1 MYWSCSVQR
10 GLEDMV
16 EETYRSYFDID
27 ENYFPQVTESAI
39 EKSEDLWKRTYPHGK
54 FDIVKNS

>member
-1 MYWSCSVQR
+1 
-10 GLEDMV
+10 MV